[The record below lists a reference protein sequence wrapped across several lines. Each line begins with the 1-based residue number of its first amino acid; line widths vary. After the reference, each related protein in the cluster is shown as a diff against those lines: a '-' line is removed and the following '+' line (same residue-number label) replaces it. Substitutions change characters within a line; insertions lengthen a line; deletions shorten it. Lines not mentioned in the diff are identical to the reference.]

1 MMYLIDY
8 VVPDITDSNIVFVVL
23 YTENV
28 RLQR

>member
-8 VVPDITDSNIVFVVL
+8 VVPDITDSNIVFVAL